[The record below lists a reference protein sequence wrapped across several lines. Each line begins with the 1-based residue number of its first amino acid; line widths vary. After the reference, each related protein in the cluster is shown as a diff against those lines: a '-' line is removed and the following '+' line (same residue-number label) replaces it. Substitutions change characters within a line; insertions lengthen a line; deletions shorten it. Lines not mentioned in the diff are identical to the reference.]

1 VMSENI
7 YRKIIEYLKS
17 NPGAMPREIA
27 DALGISIG
35 MVRIALLRL
44 RESGYVVRSGRGGYV
59 VKSGSGELKEHK
71 SADIE
76 AYEEPPKT
84 PRKEVSTQAEKELG
98 VLKDYINAEIS
109 ELRSEVSELRKVID
123 SLSDR
128 VSKIETEFTLLM
140 KSLKSEKKVREEVSE
155 VGGDVMMRVDV
166 ARNRGISVDS
176 LVRSGNYV
184 IVGNYLVSQSFI
196 EEFKKKFPISLK
208 DVKNLTSEEKELL
221 NAMVSEGLAYLHAG
235 REYKL
240 A

>member
-1 VMSENI
+1 MMSENI

>member
-1 VMSENI
+1 MSENI

>member
-1 VMSENI
+1 MMSENI
-7 YRKIIEYLKS
+7 YRKIIEYLKL

-44 RESGYVVRSGRGGYV
+44 RESGYVVRSGKGGYV
-59 VKSGSGELKEHK
+59 VKSGSGELEGRRP
-71 SADIE
+71 ADVG
-76 AYEEPPKT
+76 AYEESPKT
-84 PRKEVSTQAEKELG
+84 TRKEVGTQSEKGLDA
-98 VLKDYINAEIS
+98 LKDYINAEIS
-109 ELRSEVSELRKVID
+109 ELRSEVSELKKVVE

-128 VSKIETEFTLLM
+128 VSKIEAEFTLLM
-140 KSLKSEKKVREEVSE
+140 KSLKSEKKAREEAGE
-155 VGGDVMMRVDV
+155 VMMRVDV

-184 IVGNYLVSQSFI
+184 IIGNYIVSQSFI
-196 EEFKKKFPISLK
+196 EEFKRKFPISLK

-221 NAMVSEGLAYLHAG
+221 DAMVSEGLAYLYAG
-235 REYKL
+235 REYRL